1 MGQWFVAIMAVTLA
15 RVSIA
20 QVPEPDLPRPG
31 IMVVADLTGS
41 VTVNYGEQPKAARVE
56 ERLRAGAVVA
66 TGRRSLLKL
75 MLSNG
80 ATIELGSDS
89 ELEIDEFGQMPYLT
103 STIKIAEMKEEPSVS
118 RTRLQLL
125 RGDVKVK
132 VQPLKVSRGSSFTLR
147 MLAGTVKTGQGVF
160 AARIQMS
167 EFGIGMYTLEL
178 VEGAAQFEPVGGT
191 FQPLRLGKRLGIAL
205 EVDSRTGSVKLGEM
219 PQPAPLGK
227 E

>member
-1 MGQWFVAIMAVTLA
+1 MGRWFVAIMAASLA
-15 RVSIA
+15 QVSIA

-31 IMVVADLTGS
+31 IMVVADITGT

-66 TGRRSLLKL
+66 TGRRSLVKL

-89 ELEIDEFGQMPYLT
+89 ELEIEEFGQAPYLT
-103 STIKIAEMKEEPSVS
+103 SSVKIAEMKEEPSVS
-118 RTRLQLL
+118 RTRLQLR

-132 VQPLKVSRGSSFTLR
+132 VQPLKVSRGSSFTLA
-147 MLAGTVKTGQGVF
+147 MLAGTVKTGHGGF
-160 AARIQMS
+160 TARIQMS
-167 EFGIGMYTLEL
+167 EFGIGMCSLEL
-178 VEGAAQFEPVGGT
+178 VEGSAQFEPVGGA
-191 FQPLRLGKRLGIAL
+191 FQPMPLDKRLSIAL

-219 PQPAPLGK
+219 PQPEAK
-227 E
+227 AKK